1 MIKNSIKHYVLVFL
15 CAFSVSAAANVQDN
29 GPLANRVSD
38 KSYFDQLGEAFANA
52 APAQESYVLGWT
64 SGRCFYK
71 STPNRAR
78 NSLIAGFIDG
88 DLVDYGLTPRHKY
101 SIVESSSI
109 HANYFDNFIDD
120 NPNLVELME
129 SLIINEAKPS
139 TQKDRS
145 LVAYFSSNT
154 RWNVRKGTIGL
165 ESDTEYLLLGISYPD
180 GTKVTP
186 YCYYFKKIRE

>member
-1 MIKNSIKHYVLVFL
+1 MIKNNIKHYVLVFL

-29 GPLANRVSD
+29 GPLADETSGT
-38 KSYFDQLGEAFANA
+38 SHFDRLGEAFDNA
-52 APAQESYVLGWT
+52 ASAQESDVLGWT
-64 SGRCFYK
+64 SGRCFSK

-78 NSLIAGFIDG
+78 NSLIAGFTDS
-88 DLVDYGLTPRHKY
+88 DLVGPGLTQRHKY
-101 SIVESSSI
+101 SIIQSHSAR
-109 HANYFDNFIDD
+109 ANDFDNFIDND
-120 NPNLVELME
+120 PDRVEPVENL
-129 SLIINEAKPS
+129 IKNEAEPS
-139 TQKDRS
+139 TQEDGS

-180 GTKVTP
+180 GTNVTP

>member
-1 MIKNSIKHYVLVFL
+1 MMKNNIKHYVLIFL
-15 CAFSVSAAANVQDN
+15 CAFSVSAMADVQNN
-29 GPLANRVSD
+29 GPLDHGASD
-38 KSYFDQLGEAFANA
+38 KSYFDQLGEAFDNA
-52 APAQESYVLGWT
+52 APVQESDVLDWT

-78 NSLIAGFIDG
+78 NSLIAGFIDD

-101 SIVESSSI
+101 SIIESSST

-139 TQKDRS
+139 TQEDGS

-186 YCYYFKKIRE
+186 Y